1 MALPSDQ
8 DLLASLLPAWH
19 ALLQD
24 WSASGRL
31 SSAAQEALLL
41 NGELDRLNTR
51 SHG

>member
-1 MALPSDQ
+1 MAVPSDQ
-8 DLLASLLPAWH
+8 ALLASLLPAWH